1 MNRSTELYLKISRLL
16 SVVVLAIPFISVFG
30 QSGRKPPQPQSTPT
44 SQNTAPKQVTAKAD
58 FVIDT
63 SANKY
68 KLIFLTVRPIKR
80 TYKYK
85 EREEADVAA
94 QKNRDNFIE
103 ELNKAGAQGYKL
115 VSSIGK
121 SLVAIVKLDEVQ
133 YEYAWF
139 ETDTNLFFA
148 KVGFE
153 QKYERMA
160 KQGFRLV
167 DHTLISHICETDY
180 SPDAIVNLETCE
192 INDLFLLE
200 RQKGIENPMPYTLVS
215 AAPKWRGDL
224 SLEMRNAISEKVAE
238 GFYPIKAFSEFEIFL
253 EKTEITDERLNDK
266 PDLQV
271 VRGANSLGRDK
282 LEKKVNELARQGYR
296 LSLSYRKI
304 ALMYRHADNKTPVTY
319 IWLDTKKKSFEKDL
333 AKLQESGAVYVS
345 TYPNDQGVEN
355 KLIFEQSSANGT
367 RREYKVLKFEF
378 QNTENIA
385 EKKVYV
391 DLTPSSKETMKTF
404 NKLVEEGFV
413 VRDLFVSDKVSV
425 LLERTVSK

>member
-1 MNRSTELYLKISRLL
+1 MSKRMRLYTIIIWL
-16 SVVVLAIPFISVFG
+16 SFTILAISLISVSA
-30 QSGRKPPQPQSTPT
+30 QSGRKIPEQQPTPT
-44 SQNTAPKQVTAKAD
+44 PQITVPKQTDAKSE
-58 FVIDT
+58 FIDPN
-63 SANKY
+63 AGKY
-68 KLIFLTVRPIKR
+68 KLIFLTSYEGKR

-85 EREEADVAA
+85 ERKEANIVL
-94 QKNRDNFIE
+94 QKNRNKFIE
-103 ELNKAGAQGYKL
+103 LLNKAGTQGYKL
-115 VSSIGK
+115 ISFVDQ
-121 SLVAIVKLDEVQ
+121 LVAIVKLDEVQ

-167 DHTLISHICETDY
+167 DHSLISYICELDY
-180 SPDAIVNLETCE
+180 SPDAIVSLETCE

-253 EKTEITDERLNDK
+253 EQTEKKDERFANK
-266 PDLQV
+266 PELLV
-271 VRGANSLGRDK
+271 VRGTSFLGRDK
-282 LEKKVNELARQGYR
+282 LEQKVNELARQGYR
-296 LSLSYRKI
+296 IALSNRKI
-304 ALMYRHADNKTPVTY
+304 ALMYRHVNDKTPVTY
-319 IWLDTKKKSFEKDL
+319 IWLDAKKKSFEKDL
-333 AKLQESGAVYVS
+333 AKLQESGAVYLS
-345 TYPNDQGVEN
+345 TYPNDQGTEN
-355 KLIFEQSSANGT
+355 KLVFEQASVNNNT
-367 RREYKVLKFEF
+367 RREYKALKLEFEDI
-378 QNTENIA
+378 ENLA
-385 EKKVYV
+385 ENKVYS
-391 DLTPSSKETMKTF
+391 DLTPESKETVKTF
-404 NKLVEEGFV
+404 NKLVEEGFI